1 MLSGQTFLLN
11 HIFAIYAC
19 FSSRPVARF
28 SATARASAHL
38 QSVHH
43 APTHAKSIRP
53 VFHSGH
59 TFPSNHSFAIYA
71 SLSSRTVALFS
82 ATASASAHLQS
93 TRHYR
98 AADECTFPLPHITPP
113 FLPIG
118 GQRIPP
124 RPLPRLTYLAA
135 ARAPR
140 CISVRYRWYRRGMKA
155 SRRRGFLRASMQMAS

>member
-1 MLSGQTFLLN
+1 MLSGHTFPHLYRRRDLRLLQQPPRRP
-11 HIFAIYAC
+11 IFGN
-19 FSSRPVARF
+19 
-28 SATARASAHL
+28 RASAHS
-38 QSVHH
+38 QSTRP
-43 APTHAKSIRP
+43 APTHAKRIRP

-59 TFPSNHSFAIYA
+59 TFPPNHSFAIYA
-71 SLSSRTVALFS
+71 SLSSHTVALFS
-82 ATASASAHLQS
+82 STAHASAHLQS

-98 AADECTFPLPHITPP
+98 AAGECTFPLPHITPT

-118 GQRIPP
+118 RQRIPP
-124 RPLPRLTYLAA
+124 LPLPRLAYLAA